1 MATIRIHD
9 EQNTTIEKQE
19 EVEQFLKG
27 QEVIYEKWD
36 ITKLPAGLKEKY
48 DLTDEEKQEI
58 LDVFAAEIKDI
69 SERRG
74 YKASDVISLSDQN
87 PKLDELLKNFK
98 QEHHHTDDEVRFIVS
113 GHGLSL
119 IHI

>member
-36 ITKLPAGLKEKY
+36 ITKLRPA
-48 DLTDEEKQEI
+48 
-58 LDVFAAEIKDI
+58 
-69 SERRG
+69 
-74 YKASDVISLSDQN
+74 
-87 PKLDELLKNFK
+87 
-98 QEHHHTDDEVRFIVS
+98 
-113 GHGLSL
+113 
-119 IHI
+119 

>member
-1 MATIRIHD
+1 
-9 EQNTTIEKQE
+9 EKQE
-19 EVEQFLKG
+19 M
-27 QEVIYEKWD
+27 
-36 ITKLPAGLKEKY
+36 
-48 DLTDEEKQEI
+48 

-98 QEHHHTDDEVRFIVS
+98 QEHHHTDAEVRFSVS
-113 GHGLSL
+113 GHGSFAKEGK
-119 IHI
+119 